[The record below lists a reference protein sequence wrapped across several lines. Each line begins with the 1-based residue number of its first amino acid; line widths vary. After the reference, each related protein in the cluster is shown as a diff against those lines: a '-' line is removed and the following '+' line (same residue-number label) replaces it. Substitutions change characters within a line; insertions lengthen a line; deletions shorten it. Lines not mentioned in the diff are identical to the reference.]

1 MEIFKILGLVS
12 INNKEA
18 NKSLDEV
25 NKKAENV
32 SKELEKKFESIG
44 KGFSKAGETMSK
56 IGSKITKT
64 VTVPLMGISVA
75 AGKTAIDFV
84 KLKESSMG
92 VFEKMLGG
100 SEAAEEMYQSLLK
113 VAKASTYSQEAFL
126 TAGKTLVG
134 MGTSAEDTTKYL
146 QAITDAVAG
155 FGGSSADIESLA
167 SVFGKVSAKGKV
179 LTDDLNMLSE
189 RGVNGLQILAAH
201 YGKTTDEMQEMVSEG
216 MVPAKEGLDI
226 LCDGMENGYTYAGQF
241 HQGLSGMAQQLKGGT
256 LTGALDGL
264 KSSFRNFSVELVGAF
279 DNKQYMIDLVNAF
292 GTALGHLPKLLSG
305 ITDSIAPA
313 LQKVSRLL
321 NKFNE
326 FAQTKEGQES
336 LKKIGDLILKLAVAG
351 PIITI
356 LGKLTSKFSGV
367 FTAISELHGA
377 GGITGLINKFSIVP
391 SLLKKVNTGL
401 KNITNPIKIV
411 KNGFGGLKTIIGN
424 FLPMIQGIIIT
435 FNASGGGLSGVLS
448 VTKLALSGVAS
459 GFMGLLGTILPVVAP
474 IVALIGLFIVLKQNW
489 DKIINVFND
498 FIKRIKLEEKLDNI
512 KKKLQPLSEKL
523 KGLKDLFK
531 VIGTVVGVSLVP
543 AISILAGLFN
553 GLLSAISPIIDLIG
567 NVIDLLSGVGEIIVG
582 IFTLD
587 GDKIL
592 GGLKKVFGSIVG
604 IITAPFKIVWSFIS
618 GFFEGIG
625 SFFGSLLEKLGIT
638 QAFDNI
644 KNAISEWWN
653 GVVIWWQ
660 EKWNNVCLFF
670 SILGT
675 WLHEHIVQPLVN
687 AKNKIVEVVTNIKDG
702 IVEKFN
708 LAKEKVGN
716 IFEGIKNF
724 ITEPIRKAKDKVG
737 EYINNIKNFFTRFT
751 AKIKLPHFSIKNASL
766 NPADWIKKGIPKI
779 AVDWYAKAMD
789 SGMILDE
796 PTIFGMN
803 KDGQLMGA
811 GEKGSETVVGTNS
824 LMNMIKQSVNSQNHL
839 LEARIDTLIEILL
852 QYLPI
857 LAERQ
862 LYLDTGELV
871 GALTSPLDKA
881 LGDLSDKK
889 GRGR

>member
-12 INNKEA
+12 INNKDA
-18 NKSLDEV
+18 NQSLDEV

-64 VTVPLMGISVA
+64 VTIPLMGISVA

-92 VFEKMLGG
+92 VFEKKLGG

-134 MGTSAEDTTKYL
+134 MGTSAQDTTKYL

-201 YGKTTDEMQEMVSEG
+201 YGKTTDEMQEMVSKG

-256 LTGALDGL
+256 LTGTLDGL
-264 KSSFRNFSVELVGAF
+264 KSSFRNFSTELVGAF
-279 DNKQYMIDLVNAF
+279 NNKQYIIDLVNAF
-292 GTALGHLPKLLSG
+292 GTALGNLPKLLSG
-305 ITDSIAPA
+305 LSDAIAPT
-313 LQKVSRLL
+313 LQKVASLI

-336 LKKIGDLILKLAVAG
+336 LKKVGNLILKLAVIG
-351 PIITI
+351 PVLTI
-356 LGKLTSKFSGV
+356 LGKLTTKFSGV
-367 FTAISELHGA
+367 FTIISKLHGA
-377 GGITGLINKFSIVP
+377 GGLPGLISKF
-391 SLLKKVNTGL
+391 
-401 KNITNPIKIV
+401 
-411 KNGFGGLKTIIGN
+411 KTFLPIIGSVAGPLVIVIGALALLTHTLGGPKQALDKLKQA
-424 FLPMIQGIIIT
+424 FSFCKDVIQG
-435 FNASGGGLSGVLS
+435 FL
-448 VTKLALSGVAS
+448 
-459 GFMGLLGTILPVVAP
+459 
-474 IVALIGLFIVLKQNW
+474 
-489 DKIINVFND
+489 DKINFGD
-498 FIKRIKLEEKLDNI
+498 KLEAI
-512 KKKLQPLSEKL
+512 KKKIQPLSEKL

-531 VIGTVVGVSLVP
+531 VIGVICGITLLP
-543 AISILAGLFN
+543 AITSLSGLFN
-553 GLLSAISPIIDLIG
+553 GLLNTIQP
-567 NVIDLLSGVGEIIVG
+567 VIDYIGYLIDYLSGIGEVIVG

-587 GDKIL
+587 GEKIL
-592 GGLKKVFGSIVG
+592 GGLKKIFDSIVG
-604 IITAPFKIVWSFIS
+604 IIISPFKIAGSFIS
-618 GFFEGIG
+618 GFFEGVG
-625 SFFGSLLEKLGIT
+625 SFLGSFLEKLGIT

-644 KNAISEWWN
+644 KVAIMDWWI
-653 GVVIWWQ
+653 GVVSWWQ
-660 EKWNNVCLFF
+660 DKWNNVCLFF

-675 WLHEHIVQPLVN
+675 WLHEHIIQPLIN
-687 AKNKIVEVVTNIKDG
+687 AKDKIVEVVTNIKDG

-737 EYINNIKNFFTRFT
+737 EYINKIKSFFTNFT
-751 AKIKLPHFSIKNASL
+751 AKMKLPHFSIKNASL
-766 NPADWIKKGIPKI
+766 NPVDWIKNGIPKL

-803 KDGQLMGA
+803 QGGQLMGA

-824 LMNMIKQSVNSQNHL
+824 LMNMIKQSVSSQNYL

-857 LAERQ
+857 LVERQ
-862 LYLDTGELV
+862 LCLDTGAIVGELTP
-871 GALTSPLDKA
+871 LLDKA

>member
-12 INNKEA
+12 INNKDA

-25 NKKAENV
+25 NKKAEDV
-32 SKELEKKFESIG
+32 SKELAKKFETIG
-44 KGFSKAGETMSK
+44 KGFSKAGETMTK

-64 VTVPLMGISVA
+64 VTIPLLGISTV

-134 MGTSAEDTTKYL
+134 MGTSAQDTTKYL

-201 YGKTTDEMQEMVSEG
+201 YGKTTDEMQEMVSKG

-264 KSSFRNFSVELVGAF
+264 KSSFRNFSTELVGAF

-305 ITDSIAPA
+305 ITDAIAPT
-313 LQKVSRLL
+313 LQKVSKLL

-336 LKKIGDLILKLAVAG
+336 LKKIGNLILKLAVIG
-351 PIITI
+351 PILAI

-367 FTAISELHGA
+367 FTVISKLHGA
-377 GGITGLINKFSIVP
+377 GGLPGLILKFKSFIP
-391 SLLKKVNTGL
+391 
-401 KNITNPIKIV
+401 
-411 KNGFGGLKTIIGN
+411 IIGAVAGPI
-424 FLPMIQGIIIT
+424 LIVI
-435 FNASGGGLSGVLS
+435 GVL
-448 VTKLALSGVAS
+448 TLLTHALG
-459 GFMGLLGTILPVVAP
+459 GPKK
-474 IVALIGLFIVLKQNW
+474 ALDKLKQAFSFCKDVIQSFL
-489 DKIINVFND
+489 DKINFSD
-498 FIKRIKLEEKLDNI
+498 KLETI
-512 KKKLQPLSEKL
+512 KKKIQPLSEKL

-531 VIGTVVGVSLVP
+531 VSAIICGTTLVP
-543 AISILAGLFN
+543 AITLLSGLFGGILN
-553 GLLSAISPIIDLIG
+553 AIQPAIDCIG
-567 NVIDLLSGVGEIIVG
+567 YLIDLLSGLGELIVG

-587 GDKIL
+587 EEKFL
-592 GGLKKVFGSIVG
+592 GGLKKIFISIGG
-604 IITAPFKIVWSFIS
+604 ILISPFKMAGSFIS
-618 GFFEGIG
+618 GFFEGIS
-625 SFFGSLLEKLGIT
+625 SFFGSLLEKLGIV
-638 QAFDNI
+638 QAFDGI
-644 KNAISEWWN
+644 KLAIVNWWI
-653 GVVIWWQ
+653 GVVLWWQ
-660 EKWNNVCLFF
+660 EKWNSVCSFF
-670 SILGT
+670 NILGT
-675 WLHEHIVQPLVN
+675 WLYENIVQPLIN
-687 AKNKIVEVVTNIKDG
+687 AKNWIVNVVANIKDG

-708 LAKEKVGN
+708 LAKEKVGD
-716 IFEGIKNF
+716 IFNGIKSF

-737 EYINNIKNFFTRFT
+737 EYINNIKSFFTRFT

-796 PTIFGMN
+796 PTIFGMDKN
-803 KDGQLMGA
+803 GQFIGA

-824 LMNMIKQSVNSQNHL
+824 LMNMIKQSMSGQNHL

-852 QYLPI
+852 QYLPL
-857 LAERQ
+857 LAKRQ
-862 LYLDTGELV
+862 VCLDTGAVVGEL
-871 GALTSPLDKA
+871 TPFFDKS

>member
-1 MEIFKILGLVS
+1 MTVFEILGLVS

-18 NKSLDEV
+18 NKSLDEI

-32 SKELEKKFESIG
+32 SKELAKKFETIG
-44 KGFSKAGETMSK
+44 KGFTKAGETMTK

-64 VTVPLMGISVA
+64 VTLPLVGIGVA

-100 SEAAEEMYQSLLK
+100 SDAAENMYQSLLK

-134 MGTSAEDTTKYL
+134 MGASAQDTTKYL

-201 YGKTTDEMQEMVSEG
+201 YNKTTDEMQEMVSKG

-264 KSSFRNFSVELVGAF
+264 KSSFRNFSTELIGAF

-292 GTALGHLPKLLSG
+292 GTALGHLPKVLSG
-305 ITDSIAPA
+305 ITDAIAPT

-326 FAQTKEGQES
+326 FAETKEGQES
-336 LKKIGDLILKLAVAG
+336 LKKIGDLILKLAVVG
-351 PIITI
+351 PIISI
-356 LGKLTSKFSGV
+356 LGKLTSKFGGL
-367 FTAISELHGA
+367 FEKISDLHEA
-377 GGITGLINKFSIVP
+377 GGLPGLVNKFSVVP
-391 SLLKKVNTGL
+391 SLLTKVGKSLGNL
-401 KNITNPIKIV
+401 TNPINLV
-411 KNGFGGLKTIIGN
+411 KNGFGGIKSIIGKV
-424 FLPMIQGIIIT
+424 LPTLQGVIIT
-435 FNASGGGLSGVLS
+435 FNASGGGLSGVLGIA
-448 VTKLALSGVAS
+448 KLALSGVVS
-459 GFMGLLGTILPVVAP
+459 GFAGLLGAILPVIAP
-474 IVALIGLFIVLKQNW
+474 IVVLVGLFVVLKSNW
-489 DKIINVFND
+489 DKIVKVFKG
-498 FIKRIKLEEKLDNI
+498 FIENIKLAEKINQI
-512 KKKLQPLSEKL
+512 KEKIQPLIEKL

-531 VIGTVVGVSLVP
+531 VIGTVIGIALIPALTILSGVFN
-543 AISILAGLFN
+543 AILN
-553 GLLSAISPIIDLIG
+553 AIFPLIDFIG
-567 NVIDLLSGVGEIIVG
+567 HVVDLLSGIGEVIVG

-592 GGLKKVFGSIVG
+592 GGLKKIFGSVIG
-604 IITAPFKIVWSFIS
+604 IIVSPFKIAWSLIS
-618 GFFEGIG
+618 GFFEGVA
-625 SFFGSLLEKLGIT
+625 SFFGSLLEKLGIV
-638 QAFDNI
+638 QALENL
-644 KNAISEWWN
+644 KNAISNWWQ
-653 GVVIWWQ
+653 GVVSWWQ
-660 EKWNNVCLFF
+660 EKWNGVCSFF
-670 SILGT
+670 NTLGT
-675 WLHEHIVQPLVN
+675 WLYEHTIQPLIN
-687 AKNKIVEVVTNIKDG
+687 AKNWIVNVVTNIKDG
-702 IVEKFN
+702 IVDRFN
-708 LAKEKVGN
+708 SAKDKVSN
-716 IFEGIKNF
+716 IFNGIKNF
-724 ITEPIRKAKDKVG
+724 ITEPIKKAKDKVG
-737 EYINNIKNFFTRFT
+737 EYINKIKSFFTNFT

-766 NPADWIKKGIPKI
+766 NPADWIKKGIPKL

-803 KDGQLMGA
+803 KNGQFMGA
-811 GEKGSETVVGTNS
+811 GEKGSETIVGTNS
-824 LMNMIKQSVNSQNHL
+824 LMSMIRQSVSNQNHL

-852 QYLPI
+852 QYLP
-857 LAERQ
+857 LLTKRQ
-862 LYLDTGELV
+862 LRLDTGALV
-871 GALTSPLDKA
+871 GELAAPLDKEF
-881 LGDLSDKK
+881 GDLSDKK